1 MKQLIETT
9 FPCKTGNCIE
19 IRKETIFWVDEYP
32 SNNTIPKQIRG
43 KSFTLLKTE
52 DERLFTVNNPFQK
65 EIYFLAID
73 KGIFTDED
81 KFKKCD
87 FALFD
92 KKRFCFIESKNSK
105 LNQRKEDRLYAYE
118 QLKNTIRIF
127 QNKIDF
133 TNYQVEAQVSF
144 KASQIYPRQTSS
156 NQDMVKEFDDEL
168 AVALFENNDIEF

>member
-19 IRKETIFWVDEYP
+19 IRKETIFWVDEYSP
-32 SNNTIPKQIRG
+32 KVFPKQIKG
-43 KSFTLLKTE
+43 KSFTLLETNDDK
-52 DERLFTVNNPFQK
+52 LFTVNNPYQK
-65 EIYFLAID
+65 EIIFVAID

-92 KKRFCFIESKNSK
+92 DKRFCFIESENSK

-133 TNYQVEAQVSF
+133 TNYQIEAQVSF
-144 KASQIYPRQTSS
+144 KASRIYPRQRSS
-156 NQDMVKEFDDEL
+156 NQDKVLEFDNEL